1 MTAAKSPLLVV
12 IPSRGRPQ
20 HVARTAAA
28 WRATG
33 AMNAGV
39 RVVYA
44 LDSTDPQAEAYEAE
58 VFRAFR
64 RNGEIYWS
72 GPEGSGMVAAINGV
86 GRWLISQPEPPRMV
100 AVLNDDHLPRSKH
113 WHHAMA
119 AALTAVGTGIVYGDD
134 LLRGEALCTA
144 WAMTTDIVRAT
155 GRIVPCLVSHLF
167 ADNAVMALGRA
178 AGVLNYL
185 PDVVIEHVHYTNGK
199 AEKDEGYE
207 RVNASA
213 RWRADEAKYQRWLT
227 GTRFTEQVQAV
238 KALRATHAEV
248 ES

>member
-1 MTAAKSPLLVV
+1 MA
-12 IPSRGRPQ
+12 
-20 HVARTAAA
+20 
-28 WRATG
+28 
-33 AMNAGV
+33 AGV

-44 LDSTDPQAEAYEAE
+44 LDQNDPQAAAYEGE
-58 VFRAFR
+58 VLRCFR

-86 GRWLISQPEPPRMV
+86 GRWLIAQPNPPSMV
-100 AVLNDDHLPRSKH
+100 AVLNDDHLPRSKG
-113 WHHAMA
+113 WHHALA
-119 AALTAVGTGIVYGDD
+119 TALSGVGTGIVYGDD

-144 WAMTTDIVRAT
+144 WAMTTDIIRAT

-178 AGVLNYL
+178 ADVLTYWPN
-185 PDVVIEHVHYTNGK
+185 VVIEHVHYTNGK

-207 RVNASA
+207 RVNDRE

-227 GTRFTEQVQAV
+227 GARFAEQVASI
-238 KALRATHAEV
+238 KALRAAHAEV